1 MDVVRT
7 QLMTTITEFKKN
19 PNVEVERADGKCFAV
34 LTNNRPS
41 FYVLPPELYDQLAE
55 LIYDIEISKVVEQR
69 LAENRPRVK
78 VRIED
83 L

>member
-1 MDVVRT
+1 
-7 QLMTTITEFKKN
+7 
-19 PNVEVERADGKCFAV
+19 V

-55 LIYDIEISKVVEQR
+55 LIYDIEISKVVEKR